1 MQKSQ
6 NGADAPC
13 ARPAGGRILDGMT
26 TLDSSS
32 TQAAVVPPYSVRI
45 RQGLGMCLV
54 LGGILNGGSQ
64 YLVEL
69 LAPAHEEFS
78 DQFQWGLEHPA
89 LHQGEQ
95 FALVAS
101 MLFLPLGLLA
111 IAQVTRWHA
120 PRLTVAAALLT
131 IWGMWGF
138 GNVIGLGYAA
148 GSVGP
153 RTIGVD
159 ASVELN
165 DGFIEHGGVLVIALY
180 PHLIGSFIGLILL
193 SVAAWKS
200 GVFPRSPLV
209 LLIAFLVWDFTL
221 PSFGPLE
228 PHLLLMVALVWL
240 GMHLIRLPH
249 RVWLG
254 ATT

>member
-1 MQKSQ
+1 MRE
-6 NGADAPC
+6 ALP
-13 ARPAGGRILDGMT
+13 RTHPRRMT
-26 TLDSSS
+26 TLETSL
-32 TQAAVVPPYSVRI
+32 TRAAVPPYSTRI
-45 RQGLGMCLV
+45 RQGLGLCLV

-64 YLVEL
+64 YLVETL
-69 LAPAHEEFS
+69 SPDHEEFS
-78 DQFQWGLEHPA
+78 DQFQWGLDHPV

-101 MLFLPLGLLA
+101 MLFLPLGFLA
-111 IAQVTRWHA
+111 IAQVTRWHK
-120 PRLTVAAALLT
+120 PRLTVAGALLT

-153 RTIGVD
+153 GTIGVD

-165 DGFIEHGGVLVIALY
+165 DGFTEHAGVLASALY

-200 GVFPRSPLV
+200 GVFPKPSLV
-209 LLIAFLVWDFTL
+209 LLVVFLVWDFTL

-240 GMHLIRLPH
+240 GLHVLRMPH

>member
-1 MQKSQ
+1 
-6 NGADAPC
+6 
-13 ARPAGGRILDGMT
+13 MT
-26 TLDSSS
+26 TLETSP
-32 TQAAVVPPYSVRI
+32 TQPAVVPPYSAVI
-45 RQGLGMCLV
+45 RKGLGLCLV
-54 LGGILNGGSQ
+54 LGGILNGGAQ

-69 LAPAHEEFS
+69 LTPDHEEFS
-78 DQFQWGLEHPA
+78 DQFQWGLDHPV

-95 FALVAS
+95 LALIVS
-101 MLFLPLGLLA
+101 MLFLPLGFLA
-111 IAQVTRWHA
+111 IAQVTRWHR
-120 PRLTVAAALLT
+120 PRLTVAATLLT
-131 IWGMWGF
+131 TWGMWGF

-153 RTIGVD
+153 GAIGVD

-165 DGFIEHGGVLVIALY
+165 DSFVEHAGVLASALF
-180 PHLIGSFIGLILL
+180 PHLIGSFLGLILL

-200 GVFPRSPLV
+200 GVFPKPPLV

-221 PSFGPLE
+221 PSSGPLE

-240 GMHLIRLPH
+240 GIHLVRLPH

-254 ATT
+254 GTD

>member
-1 MQKSQ
+1 
-6 NGADAPC
+6 
-13 ARPAGGRILDGMT
+13 MT
-26 TLDSSS
+26 TTEFSS
-32 TQAAVVPPYSVRI
+32 TRAAVPPYSIRI
-45 RQGLGMCLV
+45 RQGLGLCLV

-64 YLVEL
+64 YLVETL
-69 LAPAHEEFS
+69 TPDHEEFS
-78 DQFQWGLEHPA
+78 DQFQWGLDHPV

-101 MLFLPLGLLA
+101 MLFLPLGFLA
-111 IAQVTRWHA
+111 IAQVTRWHK
-120 PRLTVAAALLT
+120 PRLTVAGALLT

-153 RTIGVD
+153 GTIGVD

-165 DGFIEHGGVLVIALY
+165 DGFVEHAGVLASALY
-180 PHLIGSFIGLILL
+180 PHLIGSFVGLILL

-200 GVFPRSPLV
+200 GVFPKPPLV
-209 LLIAFLVWDFTL
+209 LLVVFLVWDFTL

-240 GMHLIRLPH
+240 GLHVVRMPH

>member
-1 MQKSQ
+1 MCE
-6 NGADAPC
+6 ALP
-13 ARPAGGRILDGMT
+13 RPHHRRMT
-26 TLDSSS
+26 TLETSS
-32 TQAAVVPPYSVRI
+32 TPTAVVPPYSTRI
-45 RQGLGMCLV
+45 RQGLGLCLA

-64 YLVEL
+64 YLVETL
-69 LAPAHEEFS
+69 SPDHDAFS
-78 DQFQWGLEHPA
+78 DQFQWGLDHPV

-95 FALVAS
+95 LALVAS
-101 MLFLPLGLLA
+101 MLFLPLGFLA
-111 IAQVTRWHA
+111 IAQVTRWHK

-153 RTIGVD
+153 GTIGVD

-165 DGFIEHGGVLVIALY
+165 DGFIEHAGVLASALY
-180 PHLIGSFIGLILL
+180 PHLIGSFFGLILL

-200 GVFPRSPLV
+200 GVFPKPPLV

-240 GMHLIRLPH
+240 GVRLVRMPH
-249 RVWLG
+249 RVWCG
-254 ATT
+254 ATS